1 MKRLIVILS
10 LSLSYSTA
18 YATPQ
23 IGDLLIY
30 KGDTIRV
37 YPFLLDSFLHNHNT
51 FFEENKSI
59 RLSSTACW
67 RGYQSVFEVRN
78 DSLFLQKIFGAGKQ
92 EMDIISVFNKQDNVF
107 LGWYTG
113 TLTNPRNRQ
122 IYVHDGW
129 GGYYEYETD
138 FVFEKGILKNVSE
151 YHNTIKPSVYADLR
165 TNVLGDFIK
174 SNINYDNIKPI
185 SYRMR
190 ISVRIDKVDENGKIT
205 DVSVLRGF
213 NEEYDREAV
222 RVVKSIPQWQ
232 VIIRRGELIQIPWNI
247 PVLFEAR
254 DW

>member
-1 MKRLIVILS
+1 MKRLIIILS
-10 LSLSYSTA
+10 LSLSYSIV

-37 YPFLLDSFLHNHNT
+37 YPFMLDSLFHNNHT
-51 FFEENKSI
+51 FFEENRSI
-59 RLSSTACW
+59 QLSSSACW
-67 RGYQSVFEVRN
+67 RVYQAVFEVKN
-78 DSLFLQKIFGAGKQ
+78 DSLFLQKIYGAEKQ
-92 EMDIISVFNKQDNVF
+92 EMDMTSVFNKQGDVF
-107 LGWYTG
+107 LGWYSG
-113 TLTNPRNRQ
+113 ILTSPRDLK
-122 IYVHDGW
+122 IYDHSGW

-151 YHNTIKPSVYADLR
+151 YHNTIKPSVYTDLS
-165 TNVLGDFIK
+165 TNVLANFIK
-174 SNINYDNIKPI
+174 SNIDYDNIKPI

-190 ISVRIDKVDENGKIT
+190 ISVRIDNVDENGKIT
-205 DVSVLRGF
+205 DVSVLRRF

-222 RVVKSIPQWQ
+222 RVVRSIPQWQ

-254 DW
+254 DR